1 MWHLWE
7 EEAVLSAREE
17 EISHPVPLRKR
28 WEEPTGGSFAG
39 ASVTMLCVAAVAQP
53 SGVSG
58 VESAPNAESTTSRL
72 FYPLF
77 RNSLLFYE
85 ALECW
90 IIVVLL
96 GRRNFPE
103 FSQERFQ
110 AETLISPLTWHS

>member
-1 MWHLWE
+1 MRIPKFKMGGRGCRPSDDGIMWHLWE

-85 ALECW
+85 ALEC
-90 IIVVLL
+90 
-96 GRRNFPE
+96 
-103 FSQERFQ
+103 
-110 AETLISPLTWHS
+110 